1 MSEPKPMITI
11 TDAATGTDTVRLVV
25 QGGET
30 FEVKNKP
37 EIVADKIREIN
48 DSH

>member
-1 MSEPKPMITI
+1 MAKPKPMIVI
-11 TDAATGTDTVRLVV
+11 TDAATGTDTVKLVV
-25 QGGET
+25 EGGET

-37 EIVADKIREIN
+37 EIVADKIRKIN